1 MYVCMYVLYIII
13 NNLYN
18 IYIYTGSF
26 FHSACLFFHDVP
38 REKNVQPKHEKASRT
53 VQDWHAA
60 IGTISEMK
68 RLGTRMIDLS
78 EIIDLNMRLYF

>member
-13 NNLYN
+13 NSLY
-18 IYIYTGSF
+18 IYIYTGSS

-38 REKNVQPKHEKASRT
+38 REKNVQPKHEKAART

-78 EIIDLNMRLYF
+78 EIIDLNMRLHF